1 MGTILAKVLNPNSN
15 MIETEQQNKTIEKIL
30 KLSAEE
36 EAFSR
41 VIESIVEQWGFKPL
55 LGRVWS
61 LLYMRNQPLNPSQ
74 IEYELALSKG
84 NVNGLLNEL
93 MDWGVVKKVRLGGD
107 RNYYYEVEQQ
117 IWKSISNV
125 LQSREAR
132 ILDEAIERTTHLEQ
146 VLINAGKNKQRD
158 HQIQRI
164 KHVRETLET
173 AQTLTSMLIKSSPE
187 KLAKI
192 SKLISKLRSL

>member
-1 MGTILAKVLNPNSN
+1 MMPQKKS
-15 MIETEQQNKTIEKIL
+15 MIETTQNKAIEKIL
-30 KLSAEE
+30 KLTNEE

-93 MDWGVVKKVRLGGD
+93 IDWGVVKKVRLGGD

-146 VLINAGKNKQRD
+146 VLTDAGKTHHRD

-173 AQTLTSMLIKSSPE
+173 AQTLTNLLIKSSPD

-192 SKLISKLRSL
+192 SKLVSKLRSL

>member
-1 MGTILAKVLNPNSN
+1 MTITQQIDTKINDKV
-15 MIETEQQNKTIEKIL
+15 T
-30 KLSAEE
+30 KLSNEE

-41 VIESIVEQWGFKPL
+41 VIENIVEQWGFKPL

-74 IEYELALSKG
+74 IEDELALSKG
-84 NVNGLLNEL
+84 NVNGILSEL
-93 MDWGVVKKVRLGGD
+93 MMWGVVKKVRVASD

-132 ILDEAIERTTHLEQ
+132 ILNEAIDKTTHLEE
-146 VLINAGKNKQRD
+146 VLKTASKNPQRD
-158 HQIQRI
+158 HQINRI

-173 AQTLTSMLIKSSPE
+173 AQTLTNLLIKATPE

-192 SKLISKLRSL
+192 SKVISKLRSL

>member
-1 MGTILAKVLNPNSN
+1 
-15 MIETEQQNKTIEKIL
+15 MIETTQNRSLEKIL
-30 KLSAEE
+30 KLSSEE

-41 VIESIVEQWGFKPL
+41 VVESLVEQWGFKPL

-74 IEYELALSKG
+74 IEEELALSKG

-93 MDWGVVKKVRLGGD
+93 MMWGVVKKVRVASD

-125 LQSREAR
+125 LQSREA
-132 ILDEAIERTTHLEQ
+132 Q
-146 VLINAGKNKQRD
+146 NFG
-158 HQIQRI
+158 
-164 KHVRETLET
+164 
-173 AQTLTSMLIKSSPE
+173 
-187 KLAKI
+187 
-192 SKLISKLRSL
+192 

>member
-1 MGTILAKVLNPNSN
+1 MNEGTWEI
-15 MIETEQQNKTIEKIL
+15 MIETTGSKSIEKLL

-61 LLYMRNQPLNPSQ
+61 LLYMRNEPLNPSQ
-74 IEYELALSKG
+74 IESELALSKG

-93 MDWGVVKKVRLGGD
+93 LMWGVVKKVRVASD

-132 ILDEAIERTTHLEQ
+132 ILDEAIEKTTHLEG
-146 VLINAGKNKQRD
+146 VLSQASKNPHRD
-158 HQIQRI
+158 HQIQRL

-173 AQTLTSMLIKSSPE
+173 AQTLTNLLIKASPE

-192 SKLISKLRSL
+192 SKLVSKLRSL

>member
-1 MGTILAKVLNPNSN
+1 
-15 MIETEQQNKTIEKIL
+15 MIETIENKPIEKIL
-30 KLSAEE
+30 KLTAEE

-61 LLYMRNQPLNPSQ
+61 LLYMRNEPLNPSQ

-93 MDWGVVKKVRLGGD
+93 IDWGVVKKVRVASD

-132 ILDEAIERTTHLEQ
+132 ILDEAIERTTHLEH
-146 VLINAGKNKQRD
+146 VLTSAGKNPHRE

-173 AQTLTSMLIKSSPE
+173 AQTLTSLLIKSSPD

-192 SKLISKLRSL
+192 SKLVSKLRSL

>member
-1 MGTILAKVLNPNSN
+1 M
-15 MIETEQQNKTIEKIL
+15 
-30 KLSAEE
+30 
-36 EAFSR
+36 
-41 VIESIVEQWGFKPL
+41 
-55 LGRVWS
+55 WS

-93 MDWGVVKKVRLGGD
+93 IDWGVVKKVRLGGD

-132 ILDEAIERTTHLEQ
+132 ILDEAIERTSHLE
-146 VLINAGKNKQRD
+146 
-158 HQIQRI
+158 
-164 KHVRETLET
+164 
-173 AQTLTSMLIKSSPE
+173 
-187 KLAKI
+187 
-192 SKLISKLRSL
+192 RS